1 MDDDVTIAVIGCGIA
16 VDDGQCVTVEVA
28 DEAGRRIDDQGRAA
42 YYKQIGSG
50 DGPYSTGD
58 DLFIESFLIKDDI
71 GLYGRSAMIAFG
83 DTVRMDDVI
92 EIEELV
98 AAAAVITQDRAMEFV
113 DLL

>member
-1 MDDDVTIAVIGCGIA
+1 MDDDVAIAVIGRGIA
-16 VDDGQCVTVEVA
+16 VDDGQCVAVEVA
-28 DEAGRRIDDQGRAA
+28 DEAGRRIDDQRGSA
-42 YYKQIGSG
+42 YDKKISGS

-71 GLYGRSAMIAFG
+71 GLDGRSAMIAFG